1 MGIGN
6 ILLFTFRVSALLF
19 CGRSAVAIFQSEWIY
34 TFAISIIQIAPEA
47 VIQPAHFA
55 YEWFLWGVIEP
66 FMLIVLLPVK
76 ALYFIGGPIVIW
88 NILVFILTIAS
99 LFAIF
104 EIIGFFERLTFFI
117 DQIVE
122 KWNAFVQTMLHIVR
136 QIQPYNPDMEFLFQD
151 RTY

>member
-19 CGRSAVAIFQSEWIY
+19 RGRSTVAIFQSEWIY